1 MGENNHE
8 REDKALGMEQRITRR
23 DFLNST
29 LLASG
34 AMLLAPLT
42 PAQLLAQAAAQGADW
57 SGPGGVGDYAESNG
71 NTLAV
76 LTAGHKIRDHAYDTL
91 PPDVVDTGEKYDCI
105 VVGGGIS
112 GLAAALF
119 FKRRAGDG
127 TKCLVLDDHPIFG
140 GEAKRNEFLVDG
152 QRLIAHQGS
161 AFYPVPY
168 PHSFI
173 ARFYESVGL
182 KQPRLQYQ
190 SWGGPGPEMALSTT
204 PYGAPGMDRGQ
215 YGIFFGAKFG
225 QKPGLWLIDPL
236 GKKLEGAPIP
246 EGTRAEWM
254 KILTGTTR
262 PGWQEPHPQYDGDPV
277 SRQLDTITLEDH
289 LMDRYGV
296 SRETVRTYMSDEGS
310 GFGLGPDALS
320 AFARY
325 APDILHPLPDDDAGD
340 QMFPG
345 GNAGFS
351 RLIMK
356 ALLPGSISGD
366 DTVEGVCRG
375 MVNFGMLDRAGAP
388 ARIRLNSTVVWVQH
402 DGDPAKSETVSVVY
416 TWSGKLYR
424 VKARCVVMA
433 GGSWTTRHIVRD
445 LPAAQRDAYGQ
456 FYRSPAMMA
465 NVAVRNWKFLAKMGI
480 TGCRWFEGV
489 GSYMQVRKIAL
500 CGADSP
506 TISPEQPIVLTLK
519 VIYPFP
525 GLPTDQQGHRGR
537 YQLIST
543 AFRQYERQIRRQFDE
558 MFSQAGSSAK
568 RDIAGIVLNR
578 WGHAYLSPQPGW
590 YYGTSGKPAPRDVLR
605 GAPFG
610 RVAFANTDL
619 SGNMDHR
626 SSILEAERAVGQ
638 LLDQVLR
645 A

>member
-1 MGENNHE
+1 
-8 REDKALGMEQRITRR
+8 MEQGITRR

-42 PAQLLAQAAAQGADW
+42 PAELLAKAAAQGEEW

-76 LTAGHKIRDHAYDTL
+76 LTAGHKIRDHAYDAL
-91 PPDVVDTGEKYDCI
+91 PAGVVETHETYDCV

-119 FKRRAGDG
+119 FKRRAGEG
-127 TKCLVLDDHPIFG
+127 MKCLVLDDHPIFG

-152 QRLIAHQGS
+152 RRLIAHQGS

-173 ARFYESVGL
+173 GRFYASVGL
-182 KQPRLQYQ
+182 KQPRLEYQ
-190 SWGGPGPEMALSTT
+190 KWGGPGPEMVVSNT
-204 PYGAPGMDRGQ
+204 PYGSPGMDRGQ
-215 YGIFFGAKFG
+215 YGIFFGASFG
-225 QKPGLWLIDPL
+225 QNPGMWVVDPL
-236 GKKLEGAPIP
+236 GKKLQGAPISDA
-246 EGTRAEWM
+246 TRAEWM

-262 PGWQEPHPQYDGDPV
+262 PGWQMPRPQYDGDPA

-296 SRETVRTYMSDEGS
+296 SRDTVRRYMTDEGS

-320 AFARY
+320 AFAAY
-325 APDILHPLPDDDAGD
+325 APDMLHPLPDGNDGD

-345 GNAGFS
+345 GNAGFA
-351 RLIMK
+351 RLITK
-356 ALLPGSISGD
+356 TLLPGSISGSD
-366 DTVEGVCRG
+366 SVEDVCRG
-375 MVNFGMLDRAGAP
+375 SVNFGILDRPGSP
-388 ARIRLNSTVVWVQH
+388 TRIRLNSTVVWVQH
-402 DGDPAKSETVSVVY
+402 DGEPEKSQTVTVAY
-416 TWSGKLYR
+416 TQAGKVYR
-424 VKARCVVMA
+424 VKARSVVMA
-433 GGSWTTRHIVRD
+433 GGSWTTKHIVRD
-445 LPAAQRDAYGQ
+445 LPEGQREAYGQ
-456 FYRSPAMMA
+456 FYRSPAMMV
-465 NVAVRNWKFLAKMGI
+465 NVAVRNWKFLARLGI

-489 GSYMQVRKIAL
+489 GSYLQVRKIAL
-500 CGADSP
+500 CGADPP

-543 AFRQYERQIRRQFDE
+543 SFRDYERQIRRQFDD
-558 MFSQAGSSAK
+558 MFSRAGFDPSH
-568 RDIAGIVLNR
+568 DIAGIVLNR

-590 YYGTSGKPAPRDVLR
+590 YYGTNRKPAPRDVLR
-605 GAPFG
+605 AAPFG
-610 RVAFANTDL
+610 RIAFANTDL

-626 SSILEAERAVGQ
+626 SSILEADRAVGQ
-638 LLDQVLR
+638 LLDQVLT

>member
-1 MGENNHE
+1 MTQQNDE
-8 REDKALGMEQRITRR
+8 RGDKALGMEQGITRR

-34 AMLLAPLT
+34 ALLLAPLT
-42 PAQLLAQAAAQGADW
+42 PAELLAKAEAQGEDW
-57 SGPGGVGDYAESNG
+57 SGPGGVGDYADSNG

-91 PPDVVDTGEKYDCI
+91 PPDVVETHETYDCV

-119 FKRRAGDG
+119 FKRRAGEG
-127 TKCLVLDDHPIFG
+127 MKCLVLDDHAIFG
-140 GEAKRNEFLVDG
+140 GEAKRNEFVVDG
-152 QRLIAHQGS
+152 HRLVAHQGS

-168 PHSFI
+168 PYSFI
-173 ARFYESVGL
+173 GRFYESVGL
-182 KQPRLQYQ
+182 KQPRLEYQ
-190 SWGGPGPEMALSTT
+190 KWGGPGPEMVVSTT
-204 PYGAPGMDRGQ
+204 PYGSPGMDRGQ

-225 QKPGLWLIDPL
+225 QQPGMWVIDPL
-236 GKKLEGAPIP
+236 GKKLAGAPIP
-246 EGTRAEWM
+246 EAGRAEWM
-254 KILTGTTR
+254 KVLTGTR
-262 PGWQEPHPQYDGDPV
+262 RSGWQEPQPEYDGDPV
-277 SRQLDTITLEDH
+277 SRRLDTITLEEH
-289 LMDRYGV
+289 LVDRYGV
-296 SRETVRTYMSDEGS
+296 SRETVRTYMTDEGS

-320 AFARY
+320 AFAAY
-325 APDILHPLPDDDAGD
+325 APDMLHPLPDDAGD

-345 GNAGFS
+345 GNTGFA
-351 RLIMK
+351 RLITK
-356 ALLPGSISGD
+356 TLLPGAISGTD
-366 DTVEGVCRG
+366 LVEDVCRG
-375 MVNFGMLDRAGAP
+375 AVNFGILDRQGSP
-388 ARIRLNSTVVWVQH
+388 TRIRLNSTVVWVQH
-402 DGDPAKSETVSVVY
+402 DGKPGKSQTVTVAY
-416 TWSGKLYR
+416 ARAGKLYR
-424 VKARCVVMA
+424 VKARSVVMA
-433 GGSWTTRHIVRD
+433 GGSWTTKNIVRD
-445 LPAAQRDAYGQ
+445 LPAEQREAYGQ

-465 NVAVRNWKFLAKMGI
+465 NVAVRNWKFLAKLGI

-543 AFRQYERQIRRQFDE
+543 SFREYERQIRRQFDD
-558 MFSQAGSSAK
+558 MFSRAGFDSK
-568 RDIAGIVLNR
+568 HDIAGIVLNR

-590 YYGTSGKPAPRDVLR
+590 YYGKDGKPGPREVLR
-605 GAPFG
+605 AEPFG
-610 RVAFANTDL
+610 RIAFANTDL

-626 SSILEAERAVGQ
+626 SSILEADRAVGQ
-638 LLDQVLR
+638 LLDQVVKG
-645 A
+645 

>member
-1 MGENNHE
+1 MAEEHKE
-8 REDKALGMEQRITRR
+8 REDRALGMEEGITRR
-23 DFLNST
+23 DFLNSA

-34 AMLLAPLT
+34 AALLAPLT
-42 PAQLLAQAAAQGADW
+42 PAELLAQAAAQGEDW
-57 SGPGGVGDYAESNG
+57 GGPGGVGDYADSNG
-71 NTLAV
+71 NTLPV

-91 PPDVVDTGEKYDCI
+91 PPEVVNTGEDYDCV

-119 FKRRAGDG
+119 FQRRAGAG
-127 TKCLVLDDHPIFG
+127 KTCLVLDDHPIFG

-152 QRLIAHQGS
+152 RRLIAHQGS

-182 KQPRLQYQ
+182 EQPRLSYQ
-190 SWGGPGPEMALSTT
+190 SWGGPGPEMAVSTT

-215 YGIFFGAKFG
+215 YGIFFGAQFG
-225 QKPGLWLIDPL
+225 QKPGLWLVDPL
-236 GKKLEGAPIP
+236 GKKLQGAPIS
-246 EGTRAEWM
+246 ESTRSEWL
-254 KILTGTTR
+254 KILSGNTR
-262 PGWQEPHPQYDGDPV
+262 PGWQEPRPQYDGDPV

-296 SRETVRTYMSDEGS
+296 SRDTVRAYMADEGS

-320 AFARY
+320 AFAQY
-325 APDILHPLPDDDAGD
+325 APDMLHPLPEQDAGD

-345 GNAGFS
+345 GNAGFA
-351 RLIMK
+351 RLITK
-356 ALLPGSISGD
+356 TLLPQSISGPH
-366 DTVEGVCRG
+366 TVEAVCRG
-375 MVNFGMLDRAGAP
+375 NVNFAALDRQGSP
-388 ARIRLNSTVVWVQH
+388 TRIRLNSTAVWVRH
-402 DGDPAKSETVSVVY
+402 DGDPEKSPAVNVVY
-416 TWSGKLYR
+416 AQRSRLYR

-433 GGSWTTRHIVRD
+433 GGSWTTRRIVRD
-445 LPAAQRDAYGQ
+445 LPEAQRQAYAQ

-465 NVAVRNWKFLAKMGI
+465 NVAVRNWKFLARLGI
-480 TGCRWFEGV
+480 SGCRWFEGV
-489 GSYMQVRKIAL
+489 GSYLQVRKIAL
-500 CGADSP
+500 CGAASP
-506 TISPEQPIVLTLK
+506 TLSPEQPIVLNLK
-519 VIYPFP
+519 VVYPFP
-525 GLPTDQQGHRGR
+525 GLSTEEQGHRGR

-543 AFRQYERQIRRQFDE
+543 SFREYERQIRQQFDD
-558 MFSQAGSSAK
+558 MFTRAGFDPR

-590 YYGTSGKPAPRDVLR
+590 YYGSGGKPAPRDVLR
-605 GAPFG
+605 AAPFA
-610 RVAFANTDL
+610 RIAFANTDL

-626 SSILEAERAVGQ
+626 SSILEADRAVGQ

>member
-1 MGENNHE
+1 MTE
-8 REDKALGMEQRITRR
+8 RNKQYGDQALGMEQGITRR

-42 PAQLLAQAAAQGADW
+42 PAELLAKAAAQGEDW

-76 LTAGHKIRDHAYDTL
+76 LTAGHKIRDHAYDAL
-91 PPDVVDTGEKYDCI
+91 PAGVVETHETYDCV

-119 FKRRAGDG
+119 FQRRAGEG

-152 QRLIAHQGS
+152 RRLIAHQGS

-173 ARFYESVGL
+173 GRFYESVGL
-182 KQPRLQYQ
+182 KQPRLEYQ
-190 SWGGPGPEMALSTT
+190 KWSGPGPEMVVSTT
-204 PYGAPGMDRGQ
+204 PYGSPGMDRGQ
-215 YGIFFGAKFG
+215 YGIFFGARFG
-225 QKPGLWLIDPL
+225 QKPGMWVTDPL
-236 GKKLEGAPIP
+236 GKKLQGAPISDA
-246 EGTRAEWM
+246 TRAEWM

-262 PGWQEPHPQYDGDPV
+262 SGWQKPRPQYDGDPV
-277 SRQLDTITLEDH
+277 SRQLDTVTLEDH

-296 SRETVRTYMSDEGS
+296 SRDTVRDYMTDEGS

-320 AFARY
+320 AFAAY
-325 APDILHPLPDDDAGD
+325 APDMLHPLPDGNDSD

-345 GNAGFS
+345 GNAGFA
-351 RLIMK
+351 RLITK
-356 ALLPGSISGD
+356 TLLPGSISGSD
-366 DTVEGVCRG
+366 SVEGVCRG
-375 MVNFGMLDRAGAP
+375 SVNFGILDRQGSP
-388 ARIRLNSTVVWVQH
+388 TRIRLNSTVVWVQH
-402 DGDPAKSETVSVVY
+402 DADPEKSQTVIVAY
-416 TWSGKLYR
+416 TQSGKLYR
-424 VKARCVVMA
+424 VKARSVVMA
-433 GGSWTTRHIVRD
+433 GGSWTTKHIVRD
-445 LPAAQRDAYGQ
+445 LPAAQREAYGQ
-456 FYRSPAMMA
+456 FYRSPAMMV
-465 NVAVRNWKFLAKMGI
+465 NVAVRNWKFLAKLGI

-489 GSYMQVRKIAL
+489 GSYLQVRKIAL

-506 TISPEQPIVLTLK
+506 TISPEQPIVLNLK

-543 AFRQYERQIRRQFDE
+543 SFRDYERQIRQQFHD
-558 MFSQAGSSAK
+558 MFSRAGFDPK

-590 YYGTSGKPAPRDVLR
+590 YYGTNGKTAPRDVLR
-605 GAPFG
+605 AAPFG
-610 RVAFANTDL
+610 RIAFANTDL

-626 SSILEAERAVGQ
+626 SSILEADRAVGQ
-638 LLDQVLR
+638 LLDQVLTG
-645 A
+645 